1 MTTASQES
9 PNASCGRAV
18 PGATLGDVF
27 RYVLVLPDGEP
38 HDPAVLVTSV
48 ADWSV
53 EEGVLLGSGERLR
66 ILAIETGISDRLIDA
81 GFNGVFVV
89 EPV

>member
-1 MTTASQES
+1 
-9 PNASCGRAV
+9 
-18 PGATLGDVF
+18 VF

-38 HDPAVLVTSV
+38 HDPAVLVTAV

-66 ILAIETGISDRLIDA
+66 ILAIETAISDRLIDA